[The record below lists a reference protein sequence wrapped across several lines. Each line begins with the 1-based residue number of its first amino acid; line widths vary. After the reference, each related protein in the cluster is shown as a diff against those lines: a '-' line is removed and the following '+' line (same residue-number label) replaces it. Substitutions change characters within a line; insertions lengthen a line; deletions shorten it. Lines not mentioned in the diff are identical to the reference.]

1 MSFKIVKPLIISV
14 TLAVIAVSVN
24 ACSELK
30 SINNEPRETGSVEVS
45 TSQTET
51 TIESSDAENLILF
64 DDWKT
69 NWLKKSIDLTELT
82 TTGSA
87 RDGIMPLDDP
97 VSEPVATA
105 NTWIMDKEPI
115 LALVMGDIAKAY
127 PLKMM
132 IRHEVVNEMINDTP
146 VAVTFCPLTLSA
158 AVFNREVN
166 GQTFDFGTSGL
177 VRKSNFLIWDR
188 QTETLWQQL
197 TGRAIV
203 GDLNNTQLTRIPAL
217 VTSWKDFKESYPDG
231 IVLSNNTSPSTDYNQ
246 TPYVA
251 YEDKNS
257 LPFLFHESLDNR
269 LPAMERVVGIQSD
282 GESMAFPFSILSK
295 VGAINYTFAGKDI
308 TALFSPST
316 ISVLDSKIIG
326 ESKDVGT
333 ATAFYR
339 TVDNKTLNFKKSKE
353 SIIDAETGS
362 TWSMTGVATS
372 GPLQGTQLQAVEH
385 SIYFWF
391 AWAAFYPETLIY
403 EVPEQG

>member
-1 MSFKIVKPLIISV
+1 MFFKIIKPLIISV
-14 TLAVIAVSVN
+14 TLAAVVLSVN
-24 ACSELK
+24 ACSELR
-30 SINNEPRETGSVEVS
+30 SIIEEPQEIGSVETS
-45 TSQTET
+45 TSQTDT
-51 TIESSDAENLILF
+51 ATESSDAENLILF

-69 NWLKKSIDLTELT
+69 NWLEKSIDLTELT

-115 LALVMGDIAKAY
+115 ITLVMGDIAKAY
-127 PLKMM
+127 PLKIM
-132 IRHEVVNEMINDTP
+132 IRHEVVNDMIKGTP
-146 VAVTFCPLTLSA
+146 VAVTFCPLTSST

-166 GQTFDFGTSGL
+166 EQTLDFGTSGL
-177 VRKSNFLIWDR
+177 VRNSNFLMWDR

-203 GDLNNTQLTRIPAL
+203 GDLSGAQLNRIPAL

-231 IVLSNNTSPSTDYNQ
+231 IVLSNNNSPSTDYNQ
-246 TPYVA
+246 TPYIA
-251 YEDKNS
+251 YDDKNS
-257 LPFLFHESLDNR
+257 FPFLFHGSLDDR
-269 LPAMERVVGIQSD
+269 FPAMERIVGIQSD
-282 GESMAFPFSILSK
+282 GESIAFPFSILSK
-295 VGAINYTFAGKDI
+295 VGVINYTFAGKDI
-308 TALFSPST
+308 TVLFSPST
-316 ISVLDSKIIG
+316 ISVLDSKNIG

-333 ATAFYR
+333 AAVFYR
-339 TVDNKTLNFKKSKE
+339 TVDEKTLNFKGSKE
-353 SIIDAETGS
+353 DIIDAETGS

-372 GPLQGTQLQAVEH
+372 GPLQGAQLQTVEH

-403 EVPEQG
+403 EVPEEK

>member
-1 MSFKIVKPLIISV
+1 MSFKTVKSLVISV
-14 TLAVIAVSVN
+14 MLAVVTFSMN

-30 SINNEPRETGSVEVS
+30 IINNEARETGLIEVS
-45 TSQTET
+45 TSQAET
-51 TIESSDAENLILF
+51 TIESSDAENLIMF

-69 NWLKKSIDLTELT
+69 NWRKKSIDLTELT
-82 TTGSA
+82 TTGST
-87 RDGIMPLDDP
+87 RDGIAPIDDP
-97 VSEPVATA
+97 ASEPVAYS

-115 LALVMGDIAKAY
+115 LVLVIGDIAKAY
-127 PLKMM
+127 PLKMV
-132 IRHEVVNEMINDTP
+132 IRHEVINEIINDTP

-166 GQTFDFGTSGL
+166 GQTLDFGTSGL

-203 GDLNNTQLTRIPAL
+203 GDLNDTQLTRIPSL
-217 VTSWKDFKESYPDG
+217 VTSWNDFKESYPNG
-231 IVLSNNTSPSTDYNQ
+231 IVLSNNTSSSNDYNQ

-251 YEDKNS
+251 YDDKNS
-257 LPFLFHESLDNR
+257 LPFLFHGLLDSR
-269 LPAMERVVGIQSD
+269 LPAMERVIGIQSD
-282 GESMAFPFSILSK
+282 GESMVFPFSILSK

-308 TALFSPST
+308 TVLFSPST

-333 ATAFYR
+333 ATAFDR
-339 TVDNKTLNFKKSKE
+339 TVDNKTLNFKKSNE
-353 SIIDAETGS
+353 SIIDSETGS
-362 TWSMTGVATS
+362 TWSMTGVAIS
-372 GPLQGTQLQAVEH
+372 GPMQGTQLQVVDH

-391 AWAAFYPETLIY
+391 AWASFYPETLIY
-403 EVPEQG
+403 EIPEQG

>member
-1 MSFKIVKPLIISV
+1 MSFKIVEPLIISV

-30 SINNEPRETGSVEVS
+30 SIIDEPQEIRSVEAS
-45 TSQTET
+45 TSQTDATEK
-51 TIESSDAENLILF
+51 SSDAENLILF

-69 NWLKKSIDLTELT
+69 NWLEKSIDLTELT

-87 RDGIMPLDDP
+87 RDGVMPLDDP

-105 NTWIMDKEPI
+105 NTWIMDKEPVI
-115 LALVMGDIAKAY
+115 ALVIGDMAKAY
-127 PLKMM
+127 PLKIM
-132 IRHEVVNEMINDTP
+132 IRHEVVNDIIKGTP
-146 VAVTFCPLTLSA
+146 VAVTFWPLTSSA
-158 AVFNREVN
+158 AVFNREVDE
-166 GQTFDFGTSGL
+166 QTFDFGTSGL
-177 VRKSNFLIWDR
+177 VRKSNFLMWDR

-203 GDLNNTQLTRIPAL
+203 GNLNDTQLIRIPAL
-217 VTSWKDFKESYPDG
+217 VTSWKAFKESYPDG

-251 YEDKNS
+251 YDDKNS
-257 LPFLFHESLDNR
+257 LPFLFHGSLDNR

-295 VGAINYTFAGKDI
+295 VEIINYTFAGKDI
-308 TALFSPST
+308 TVLFSPST
-316 ISVLDSKIIG
+316 ISVLDSKIIS
-326 ESKDVGT
+326 ESKDIGT
-333 ATAFYR
+333 AAAFYR
-339 TVDNKTLNFKKSKE
+339 TVDEKTINFKVSKE
-353 SIIDAETGS
+353 DIIDAETGS
-362 TWSMTGVATS
+362 TWSMTGTVTS
-372 GPLQGTQLQAVEH
+372 GPLQGTQLQAIEH
-385 SIYFWF
+385 SVYFWF

>member
-30 SINNEPRETGSVEVS
+30 SIIDEPQEIGSVEAS
-45 TSQTET
+45 TSQTDT
-51 TIESSDAENLILF
+51 TEKSSNAENLILF

-87 RDGIMPLDDP
+87 RDGIAPIDNP
-97 VSEPVATA
+97 ASEPVASA
-105 NTWIMDKEPI
+105 NTWVMDKEPI
-115 LALVMGDIAKAY
+115 LALVTGDMAKAY
-127 PLKMM
+127 PLKIM
-132 IRHEVVNEMINDTP
+132 IRHEIVNDIIKGTP
-146 VAVTFCPLTLSA
+146 VAVTFCPLTSSA
-158 AVFNREVN
+158 AVFNRKVN
-166 GQTFDFGTSGL
+166 EQTFDFGPSGL
-177 VRKSNFLIWDR
+177 VRKSNFLMWDK

-203 GDLNNTQLTRIPAL
+203 GDLNDTQLIRIPAL

-231 IVLSNNTSPSTDYNQ
+231 IVLSNNTIPPTDYNQ

-251 YEDKNS
+251 YDDKNS
-257 LPFLFHESLDNR
+257 LPFLFHGSLDNR

-308 TALFSPST
+308 TVLFSPST

-333 ATAFYR
+333 AAAFYR
-339 TVDNKTLNFKKSKE
+339 TVDEKTINFKVSKE
-353 SIIDAETGS
+353 DIIDAETGS

-372 GPLQGTQLQAVEH
+372 GSLQGTQLHAVEH
-385 SIYFWF
+385 SVYFWF